1 MEFRSKRNVD
11 PLCPKYVLPSAAEIV
26 PDNGRNF
33 IRDTLQITDINGKR
47 SHTWQNRGREVLRE
61 PVEGSSPSKLTKEGK
76 GVPRLEVKDI
86 NKDGIFET
94 KRVVNPLKPEYQ
106 WRDNDDK
113 HLNSGYGIISGS

>member
-1 MEFRSKRNVD
+1 M
-11 PLCPKYVLPSAAEIV
+11 LPSAAEIV

-33 IRDTLQITDINGKR
+33 IRDTLQINDINGKR
-47 SHTWQNRGREVLRE
+47 SHTWQNRGREVLKE
-61 PVEGSSPSKLTKEGK
+61 PIEGSSPSKLTKEGK

-94 KRVVNPLKPEYQ
+94 KRVVNPLKPEYH

-113 HLNSGYGIISGS
+113 QLNSGYGVISGS